1 MSILIKDVWFKGNRK
16 SVLIEG
22 KYIKTIADEINE
34 SADIVIDGKGKGLI
48 PGMING
54 HGHAAMTLF
63 RGYADDMPL
72 EEWLNTKVWPQE
84 AKLTQADVYAGA
96 RLACLEMIKNGTT
109 AFMDMYWFINGTAQ
123 AVQEMGLRAK
133 LAHVIMDNFDQRKR
147 EKCMEE
153 VENAYQNF
161 AYKSDLIDFDLA
173 PHALYTVSKELLLW
187 TIAFAKKHNLLI
199 QIHGAETQTEYD
211 ICVEKYGLSPIRF
224 FDSIGLLNPNLSI
237 AHCVYLDDEEIK
249 LLAKNGVKVVYNVNS
264 NMKLASGIDFKYQQM
279 KEAGVTVC
287 MGTDGCCSSNNLD
300 MFETAKHAALVQ
312 KGLHKNPELLPADH
326 AFDLIA
332 KNGGLLFDKKIGKTA
347 EGYLADVCLVD
358 MNTPVFVP
366 KLSYNL
372 ISNLIYSANG
382 SCIDTVICNGKIIMQ
397 NRKVAHE
404 QEILEEAQAVAERL
418 FL

>member
-1 MSILIKDVWFKGNRK
+1 MSILIKDVWFKGNTK
-16 SVLIEG
+16 SVFIEG
-22 KYIKTIADEINE
+22 KYIKTIADSIDEPAN
-34 SADIVIDGKGKGLI
+34 IVIDGSGKGLI

-84 AKLTQADVYAGA
+84 AKLTEADVYAGA

-109 AFMDMYWFINGTAQ
+109 AFWDMYWFLNGTAR
-123 AVQEMGLRAK
+123 AAQEMGLRAK
-133 LAHVIMDNFDQRKR
+133 LGYVIMDNFDERKR
-147 EKCMEE
+147 GKCIAE

-161 AYKSDLIDFDLA
+161 AYKSDLIDFELA

-187 TIAFAKKHNLLI
+187 TIDFAKKHHLLI
-199 QIHGAETQTEYD
+199 QIHGAETETEYNF
-211 ICVEKYGLSPIRF
+211 CVEKYGLSPIRF

-237 AHCVYLDDEEIK
+237 AHCVYLDEEEVE
-249 LLAKNGVKVVYNVNS
+249 LLAKNQVKVVYNVNS
-264 NMKLASGIDFKYQQM
+264 NMKLASGIDFKYALM
-279 KEAGVTVC
+279 REAGVTVC

-300 MFETAKHAALVQ
+300 MFEAAKHAALVQ

-326 AFDLIA
+326 AFDLIS

-358 MNTPVFVP
+358 MNTPAFIP

-382 SCIDTVICNGKIIMQ
+382 SCIDTVICNGNIIMQ
-397 NRKVAHE
+397 NRKVANE
-404 QEILEEAQAVAERL
+404 QEILEEAQTVAERL
-418 FL
+418 FR